1 MVGLLR
7 HSQRKRGGNG
17 LARPTATALRLDST
31 ELVFGD
37 GLGLGGIEVRGLVEV
52 VGEGILG
59 DLVVFRLVFGLA
71 GAHGELGLGRPSGWM
86 EEWGRGGLADMGQDS
101 GDGFGIVG

>member
-31 ELVFGD
+31 WKLLAVAEKRFRRLDAPHQLKDVFEGRKFED
-37 GLGLGGIEVRGLVEV
+37 GKPVSDHQRKE
-52 VGEGILG
+52 
-59 DLVVFRLVFGLA
+59 A
-71 GAHGELGLGRPSGWM
+71 A
-86 EEWGRGGLADMGQDS
+86 
-101 GDGFGIVG
+101 

>member
-31 ELVFGD
+31 EVFVRNR
-37 GLGLGGIEVRGLVEV
+37 LGLSGNRDLPPLAVPPTVSHFLPLPGGVAP
-52 VGEGILG
+52 GE
-59 DLVVFRLVFGLA
+59 
-71 GAHGELGLGRPSGWM
+71 
-86 EEWGRGGLADMGQDS
+86 
-101 GDGFGIVG
+101 

>member
-31 ELVFGD
+31 EVVFWH
-37 GLGLGGIEVRGLVEV
+37 GLGEGGIELGALVEV
-52 VGEGILG
+52 VG
-59 DLVVFRLVFGLA
+59 
-71 GAHGELGLGRPSGWM
+71 GRIP
-86 EEWGRGGLADMGQDS
+86 GQLLLLPHRRPPWRDRS
-101 GDGFGIVG
+101 EAVPWRDG

>member
-31 ELVFGD
+31 EVAFWNGREV
-37 GLGLGGIEVRGLVEV
+37 GGIELWSDSRIGW
-52 VGEGILG
+52 
-59 DLVVFRLVFGLA
+59 A
-71 GAHGELGLGRPSGWM
+71 GHWAGKSRHLP
-86 EEWGRGGLADMGQDS
+86 A
-101 GDGFGIVG
+101 